1 MADNIR
7 SIPSVADGLKP
18 GQRKVIFGC
27 FKKKIK
33 NQIKVQQVVGYV
45 MENTAYHH
53 GETSL
58 YSTIVGLAQNFIG
71 SNNINLLAPN
81 GQFGTRLQGGKDA
94 ASARYIFTNVS
105 RITRTIFHPAD
116 EPILNNLFEEGL
128 HIEPEYYMPV
138 VPMVLINGADGI
150 GTGWSTSIPNY
161 NPKDVIEN
169 IRRMMRGEEP
179 EPMVP
184 WFRGFKGTIE
194 RMDKDKFKVS
204 GIAEKI
210 DDKTIEI
217 TELPV
222 RKWTQDFKEMIE
234 QMTSGSETPKV
245 VSVIKD
251 YEENH
256 TDTTVHFRLHMRDE
270 GMKKAEAE
278 GFEKFF
284 KLTTT
289 LSTSNMVCFDLEGKI
304 RKYSSPEEI
313 LGDFYPKR
321 LEYYAL
327 RKQYLADD
335 LNKQFDRLSN
345 QARFVQM
352 IIKKELSVSN
362 KKKAVIVQ
370 ELRDLDF
377 RPFPKGGPKPVT
389 AGETAPTLEEE
400 EEEDQGS
407 DADYDYLLGMAIWN
421 LTEEK
426 VKKLLEQ
433 RDAKEQEL
441 IELLKLTPQD
451 IWSKDLEEFEAEWE
465 ACLDEDD
472 AIRKATKP
480 KTAAAVKK
488 AVKARKRAKG
498 EDTDDSED
506 DFKPTKKVTKPR
518 APAKPRAQKAATPR
532 VASAA
537 ASTNTSPAKPSAASS
552 TNTSPQKR
560 DSASLSDDEDIKPA
574 PKKAATS
581 RAKTPTASIVELDS
595 DEDEKPVVKKP
606 AAKAKPKPKPKTVD
620 IDDSDDD
627 SELRVV
633 SAQLT
638 SVYTISAPKSAAS
651 SKPASASD
659 KPKPAAKK
667 APAKAPSKAAAK
679 KAAVVDDS
687 DSDAEVLPK
696 PKGKAAAKGKKK
708 DASDFEDSDEEV
720 APPPRTTARRG
731 RAAAV
736 KKPTYVDLSDSDE

>member
-1 MADNIR
+1 MEDEDKTLIDLAFNKKKADDRKEWLRQFKPGTFLQTDDIDEIPISDFVNKELILFSMADNIR

-33 NQIKVQQVVGYV
+33 NQIKVQQIVGYIL
-45 MENTAYHH
+45 ENTAYHH

-71 SNNINLLAPN
+71 SNNVNLLAPH

-94 ASARYIFTNVS
+94 ASARYIHTSVS

-138 VPMVLINGADGI
+138 VPLVLINGADGI

-161 NPKDVIEN
+161 NPKDVVEN

-194 RMDKDKFKVS
+194 RLDKDKFKVS
-204 GIAEKI
+204 GVAEKI

-234 QMTSGSETPKV
+234 QMTSGSDTPKV

-256 TDTTVHFRLHMRDE
+256 TDTTVHFRLHMKEE
-270 GMKKAEAE
+270 GMKKAEAD
-278 GFEKFF
+278 GFDKFF
-284 KLTTT
+284 KLSTT

-370 ELRDLDF
+370 ELRDHDF

-389 AGETAPTLEEE
+389 AGESAPTLEEEE

-451 IWSKDLEEFEAEWE
+451 IWSKDLDEFEAEWE
-465 ACLDEDD
+465 ACLEEDE
-472 AIRKATKP
+472 AIRRATKP

-537 ASTNTSPAKPSAASS
+537 ASTNASPAKASAASS

-560 DSASLSDDEDIKPA
+560 DSASLSDDEEIKPP
-574 PKKAATS
+574 PKKATTS
-581 RAKTPTASIVELDS
+581 RAKTPSASIVELDS
-595 DEDEKPVVKKP
+595 DEDEKPVVKKT

-627 SELRVV
+627 SEFLVV
-633 SAQLT
+633 CYT
-638 SVYTISAPKSAAS
+638 S
-651 SKPASASD
+651 
-659 KPKPAAKK
+659 
-667 APAKAPSKAAAK
+667 
-679 KAAVVDDS
+679 
-687 DSDAEVLPK
+687 
-696 PKGKAAAKGKKK
+696 
-708 DASDFEDSDEEV
+708 
-720 APPPRTTARRG
+720 
-731 RAAAV
+731 
-736 KKPTYVDLSDSDE
+736 